1 MGGAGRARAGARGRR
16 GLLAGAPGGLA
27 LAVGLASTGGG
38 RAALAAEYRVDPE
51 TGNMA
56 VPEGAFFQFQEER
69 LLPPEP
75 ALPGVAPRSASFR
88 IPGRVTLD
96 APAGPAPEGGEEQ
109 ARTRRPALGQSSPLA
124 RGAAEADWRG
134 FRDTVTGA
142 PVCLGVSIAV
152 APTPLGSISETG
164 PLGEASPQA
173 VLGLLPEQYAGDLVA
188 VSRREGGG
196 GLEHFEW
203 DLAWTSG
210 SCGFEERRLLGT
222 CPYEW
227 VGLVSATV
235 SGGGLYIFSVAAD
248 SEQFKRFGSDLRD
261 MRKSWRVEP
270 GPPGA

>member
-1 MGGAGRARAGARGRR
+1 MAGARGRR
-16 GLLAGAPGGLA
+16 GVLAGAPGGLA
-27 LAVGLASTGGG
+27 LAAGLAGAAGAPP
-38 RAALAAEYRVDPE
+38 RAARAAGYRVDPE
-51 TGNMA
+51 TGNVA
-56 VPEGAFFQFQEER
+56 VPEGAQAFQFQEER
-69 LLPPEP
+69 LLPAEP

-88 IPGRVTLD
+88 VPGRVTLD
-96 APAGPAPEGGEEQ
+96 APAGPAPEGGAEG
-109 ARTRRPALGQSSPLA
+109 ARARRPALGQSSPLV

-152 APTPLGSISETG
+152 APTPLGAISETG

-173 VLGLLPEQYAGDLVA
+173 ILGLLPEQYAGDLVA
-188 VSRREGGG
+188 VSRRDGGG

-210 SCGFEERRLLGT
+210 ACDFEERRLLGT

-227 VGLVSATV
+227 VGLLSATV
-235 SGGGLYIFSVAAD
+235 SGGGLYVFSVAAD
-248 SEQFKRFGSDLRD
+248 SDQFKRFGSDLRD

-270 GPPGA
+270 GPPSA